1 MRLVQKKCPNCGAA
15 IDFDD
20 MTKKVKCSYCSQTFF
35 VEKDVQKINNMV
47 DIDSHLEDAYELVN
61 KVRTPFIV
69 IFFVMFFFVM
79 IGIVF
84 TFSQIVSFDGPGY
97 VVDKS
102 DTILEEENP
111 NLIIDFKQIDDKT
124 MNTFHSDAVKSLEQY
139 MFTNSKAKIVQNWN
153 NVGMYLIIDYT
164 FEHSEL
170 VDVYD
175 IIYDVNG
182 KEYHLYSA
190 VSYSRLELSDSGV
203 VVSSFDGMVSSPTY
217 IVNINNSRVFLNG
230 YESLEEL
237 FNKEIRSY
245 MSSDYSVKHTDG
257 LYMIETN
264 ES

>member
-20 MTKKVKCSYCSQTFF
+20 TTKKVKCAYCGQTFF
-35 VEKDVQKINNMV
+35 VEKDVEKINNMV

-61 KVRTPFIV
+61 KVRTPFIA
-69 IFFVMFFFVM
+69 IFIIMFFFVM
-79 IGIVF
+79 IGIVI
-84 TFSQIVSFDGPGY
+84 TFSNIVSFDGPGF
-97 VVDKS
+97 VVDKEN
-102 DTILEEENP
+102 TLLEENP
-111 NLIIDFKQIDDKT
+111 NLIVNFDQIDEKT
-124 MNTFHSDAVKSLEQY
+124 MATFHSDAVKSLEQY
-139 MFTNSKAKIVQNWN
+139 MFSSNKAKVVQNWN

-164 FEHSEL
+164 FEYSEL
-170 VDVYD
+170 IDVYD
-175 IIYDVNG
+175 IIYEVNG

-190 VSYSRLELSDSGV
+190 VSYTRLELSDSGV

-217 IVNINNSRVFLNG
+217 IVNYNNSRVFLNG

-237 FNKEIRSY
+237 FNKEIRTY

-257 LYMIETN
+257 LYMIETS